1 MARAI
6 SAITGAAKIRPINAT
21 AKSSTLLWKTP
32 HPSIGLETVVMKA
45 KSPVRC
51 SRMSGICSVPQIG
64 EDMNIRGKR
73 LHLTH
78 DCIHHSGAR

>member
-1 MARAI
+1 MQ
-6 SAITGAAKIRPINAT
+6 
-21 AKSSTLLWKTP
+21 P
-32 HPSIGLETVVMKA
+32 HERDL
-45 KSPVRC
+45 
-51 SRMSGICSVPQIG
+51 SVPQIG